1 MDKPHQGPQ
10 PIYLDNAATTRPLP
24 EVILTMGQVLYDT
37 FANPSSTHT
46 AGRDAKVVVETSRRE
61 IAALLG
67 ARGSQVFFTSGGTES
82 DNTVLRG
89 AVHKGIR
96 RIVSCRAEHH
106 AITRTL
112 EVIEQENGADT
123 PHPVRVEYVGL
134 EEDGRLRMDE
144 LERILSCGEDT
155 PTLVSLMHANN
166 ETGNLYD
173 LCAIGELCHR
183 YGALYHTDAVQTVGR
198 VALDLGKLPVDFLS
212 ASAHKFHGPKGVGL
226 LYIRQEG
233 SLPAW
238 ILGGG
243 QERGMRSGTE
253 NVAGIAGMCCALR
266 IATERMQQDA
276 AEVSRLRDRLVRG
289 LETMPGVRFNG
300 LCLQGGSE
308 VLPGVVN
315 ITLPV
320 KKDASIVL
328 LSLDMAG
335 VQVSAGSACMAGALE
350 PSAVLGQLYGP
361 QDPMTGCP
369 SLRVSIGRFNTSQ
382 EIDAAVEAIRKV
394 LS

>member
-183 YGALYHTDAVQTVGR
+183 YGALY
-198 VALDLGKLPVDFLS
+198 LS
-212 ASAHKFHGPKGVGL
+212 
-226 LYIRQEG
+226 LYTH
-233 SLPAW
+233 L
-238 ILGGG
+238 
-243 QERGMRSGTE
+243 
-253 NVAGIAGMCCALR
+253 
-266 IATERMQQDA
+266 
-276 AEVSRLRDRLVRG
+276 
-289 LETMPGVRFNG
+289 
-300 LCLQGGSE
+300 
-308 VLPGVVN
+308 
-315 ITLPV
+315 TLPTNREV
-320 KKDASIVL
+320 
-328 LSLDMAG
+328 
-335 VQVSAGSACMAGALE
+335 
-350 PSAVLGQLYGP
+350 
-361 QDPMTGCP
+361 
-369 SLRVSIGRFNTSQ
+369 
-382 EIDAAVEAIRKV
+382 
-394 LS
+394 